1 MFKSL
6 IKKLEEE
13 NLPSNGSAIRDSI
26 RDAGQAMMRQ
36 VKDKIEAAASGSSS
50 TAGSAASSRTPSL
63 IDITPDPLPAAS
75 PPPEQHLLAEL
86 SITKR
91 ERDGLLLRN
100 SQLNNLISQMK
111 AELSEERNLRR
122 RLEEEYKR
130 PNEEILVNIMLEKG
144 VQTDPVPE
152 IVVTP
157 ADVEQAALDREDR
170 DNLMLRNAE
179 LSNSIETLRRQVS
192 EDQAERKEIE
202 EELHHLKSQLLQ
214 KETQLRQELAE
225 ERQRQKPVQEVIS
238 LKDHQEVVQ
247 KLEETISDKN
257 KTIKL
262 QLQRITDIKKS
273 IQRGDVPPGTSSSSS
288 ANHNNNS
295 SSFHPAAA
303 SAAGYFSD
311 NESSRTASPSFRR
324 ETHSPPATL
333 DIVTH
338 TSIPGSDPNDHAAT
352 TLHVNFEYLR
362 NVVFKFITSSEYE
375 SQKQLVKAIATLL
388 QFTEQ
393 EEHSV
398 RETLEWR
405 ASWFSSLPLVGPNL
419 KPVAAAATPSSGKA
433 VPAAVT
439 HRRKDQRSGPRT
451 S

>member
-13 NLPSNGSAIRDSI
+13 NLPSNGSTIRDSI
-26 RDAGQAMMRQ
+26 RDAGQAVMRQ

-63 IDITPDPLPAAS
+63 IDFATDHLPATS
-75 PPPEQHLLAEL
+75 PQPDQHLLSEL

-122 RLEEEYKR
+122 KLEDEYKH
-130 PNEEILVNIMLEKG
+130 PNNEIVVNIMLERG
-144 VQTDPVPE
+144 SQTDAPPD

-157 ADVEQAALDREDR
+157 ADVEQAAEDR
-170 DNLMLRNAE
+170 VERDSLMLRNAE
-179 LSNSIETLRRQVS
+179 LSNSIEKLKREVS
-192 EDQAERKEIE
+192 EDMAERKEIE
-202 EELHHLKSQLLQ
+202 EELQHLKSQLLQ
-214 KETQLRQELAE
+214 KETQLMQELAE
-225 ERQRQKPVQEVIS
+225 RQQRQKQQPDQEVVS
-238 LKDHQEVVQ
+238 LKEHQDVVQ

-273 IQRGDVPPGTSSSSS
+273 IQRGDVPPGTSSCPS
-288 ANHNNNS
+288 NHNNNAS
-295 SSFHPAAA
+295 SSFHPASA
-303 SAAGYFSD
+303 SGYFSD
-311 NESSRTASPSFRR
+311 NESSRTVSPAFRR
-324 ETHSPPATL
+324 ESHSPPATL
-333 DIVTH
+333 DIASH
-338 TSIPGSDPNDHAAT
+338 TSIPGSEPNDHVAT

-405 ASWFSSLPLVGPNL
+405 ASWYSSLPLVGPNL
-419 KPVAAAATPSSGKA
+419 KPAASAPSLKSA
-433 VPAAVT
+433 PPAST
-439 HRRKDQRSGPRT
+439 HHRMDHHRSADPR
-451 S
+451 SS